1 MRHSAAR
8 RQRDAARGPGLA
20 AGALRATGLLAALA
34 LAPVAQAA
42 VLGPELQPRAFW
54 VDSSVCTVLVKAP
67 IDVARPLQA
76 GTPIDL
82 LATMPA
88 ICTSSVTG
96 QAPVP
101 GGVRSLL
108 VAGFRITAVSH
119 TVSALPVA
127 ASAAGAPAEG
137 RVELL
142 ISAIFALERP
152 QAATTSGR

>member
-1 MRHSAAR
+1 MRHSGAQL
-8 RQRDAARGPGLA
+8 QRDAGRGPWLA
-20 AGALRATGLLAALA
+20 AGPLLAVLA
-34 LAPVAQAA
+34 MAPAAQAA

-54 VDSSVCTVLVKAP
+54 VESSICTVLVKAP

-82 LATMPA
+82 LANMAA

-127 ASAAGAPAEG
+127 ATAAGAPAEG

-152 QAATTSGR
+152 QATATPGR

>member
-1 MRHSAAR
+1 MRRSSTPL
-8 RQRDAARGPGLA
+8 QRA
-20 AGALRATGLLAALA
+20 AGRGSCMAVGLLAVLA
-34 LAPVAQAA
+34 LAPSVQAA

-54 VDSSVCTVLVKAP
+54 VESSVCTVLVKAP
-67 IDVARPLQA
+67 IDAARPLQA

-82 LATMPA
+82 LASMPA

-119 TVSALPVA
+119 TVSALPVVA
-127 ASAAGAPAEG
+127 AAAGTPADG

-152 QAATTSGR
+152 QATITPSR

>member
-1 MRHSAAR
+1 MRRFGAPSQSAAG
-8 RQRDAARGPGLA
+8 RGPSLA
-20 AGALRATGLLAALA
+20 AGLAVVLVAVLVM
-34 LAPVAQAA
+34 APAVQAV

-54 VDSSVCTVLVKAP
+54 VESSVCTVLVKAP
-67 IDVARPLQA
+67 IDATRPLQA

-82 LATMPA
+82 LTSMPA
-88 ICTSSVTG
+88 ICTHSVTG

-108 VAGFRITAVSH
+108 MAGFRITAVSH

-127 ASAAGAPAEG
+127 AAAAGTPADG

-152 QAATTSGR
+152 QASITPGR